1 MCVEDDEMPDMDQVC
16 CGVLQFVASV
26 LQFVAVCDDD
36 EDDKDDV
43 DDVMPDMDRVCCSVS

>member
-1 MCVEDDEMPDMDQVC
+1 VCVEDDEMPDMDQVC